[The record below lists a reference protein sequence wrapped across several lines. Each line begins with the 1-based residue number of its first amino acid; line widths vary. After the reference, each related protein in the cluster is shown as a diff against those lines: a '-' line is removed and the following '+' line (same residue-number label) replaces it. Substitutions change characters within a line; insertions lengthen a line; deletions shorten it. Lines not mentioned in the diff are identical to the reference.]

1 VLLRQ
6 TLDNL
11 YWQNNRQP
19 VVQPGAIK
27 NMDAVMNP
35 EFGRPIEVNT
45 GVDVRAALSFHDV
58 PFTASNSFAM
68 LEYMDKEAQ
77 ERTGISDASSG
88 LAPDALQNMTA
99 KASAM
104 IEQAGIGQT
113 ELIVKTVADS
123 LKPLFKGLL
132 RLIIKH
138 QDVPRTVR
146 LRNEWVQFDPR
157 DWNAD
162 MDCTINT
169 GLGAGTRE
177 RDMMVMSQ
185 VVMMQEKLLAAFGP
199 DNPFVKPDQVYNAMA
214 KMVEAAGL
222 KSVGQYFTQP
232 DPQEVQS
239 KLEAIK
245 SAPNPEEVKGQV
257 QIQIE
262 QAKAQIAQQSDQAK
276 MQVDMQLEQIRM
288 AASTEHEKAQMQ
300 ADLAVKRAELAN
312 ALTIA
317 QQQIAFE
324 REKMMNDTRLELTK
338 LGLTQGE
345 GGVPVDTN
353 GKAIMDMMQQMT
365 AVLQQLGQHMASAS
379 LPKQVIRDA
388 NGEIVGVQTMAVN

>member
-1 VLLRQ
+1 
-6 TLDNL
+6 
-11 YWQNNRQP
+11 
-19 VVQPGAIK
+19 
-27 NMDAVMNP
+27 
-35 EFGRPIEVNT
+35 
-45 GVDVRAALSFHDV
+45 
-58 PFTASNSFAM
+58 
-68 LEYMDKEAQ
+68 
-77 ERTGISDASSG
+77 
-88 LAPDALQNMTA
+88 
-99 KASAM
+99 
-104 IEQAGIGQT
+104 
-113 ELIVKTVADS
+113 
-123 LKPLFKGLL
+123 
-132 RLIIKH
+132 
-138 QDVPRTVR
+138 VR